1 MNLFTLTVNQT
12 CLNMNNKIIAFTI
25 LLVVNFV
32 QTQAQEDPWFTV
44 PNRGFVSWQPAKSWE
59 HDLLSGNGT
68 MGALVTGQPHEE
80 TIILTE
86 SNLFLPINGPQ
97 PPINQANRLAEI
109 RKLIL
114 AGKNEEAAK
123 IPVQIRGQEGYKIGA
138 DPFIPAF
145 ELKIG
150 QEGGNI
156 SRYQRAVNFE
166 TGEASVSWK
175 DAEGSFQ
182 RRVFVS
188 RPDSVII
195 VSIRGTGKIKCT
207 LNFEQIPVEWTQS
220 EFVKS
225 AVKEMSANA
234 SDQWLSYRC
243 DFKNHYPGR
252 IQGYEGVGRL
262 ILDGGTSKVVN
273 NKIQISG
280 ANSVMLLIKISPS
293 ANIAKSLLTDL
304 KSKLQSIPADYGQ
317 LSARHT
323 KVHGALFNR
332 SRLSLNGSEADRS
345 LYSEELIQKG
355 ESQVP
360 LALIERDYDAGRYN
374 ILSAMGSN
382 PPNLQGIW
390 SGTWTAPWSA
400 DYTHDGNVQAAISSV
415 MSSNMPE
422 LMNAYF
428 KYLEAKMPAFRENAQ
443 RLYGTK
449 GIHIPAHTSTTGLDM
464 DFGDVWCLTYW
475 TGAAGWASGIFYDY
489 YKYTQDEHFLRERA
503 YPFMKESLLFYE
515 EFLQPG
521 ANGKYVFNPSYS
533 PENNP
538 GNNKSQAAI
547 NATMDVMIARQLLNN
562 SIAAAQTLHVDAAKV
577 SKWKAM
583 LKKMP
588 EYEISSE
595 GTMREW
601 LWPGATENDTHRHSS
616 QLYSLYGQADPDIVN
631 NKALKQAVNRTL
643 EEKLKF
649 RQSEGGGEMAF
660 GLVQLGLS
668 AAHIGEA
675 QKAEQVVNW
684 LATKYWSAGMGSF
697 HNVGNLLNTDI
708 SGGMPAVILEMLV
721 YADGQQISLLPALPK
736 SWTSGKLDGALLK
749 GNVEVKTLEWN
760 NNVINAVLLPAN
772 RRQVTLKFP
781 ANAEKLMVNG
791 IVIKASNIRGNA
803 YNLQLEQG
811 KEMNL
816 AVTLK
821 QVSK

>member
-1 MNLFTLTVNQT
+1 MNKKL
-12 CLNMNNKIIAFTI
+12 MAFS
-25 LLVVNFV
+25 LLLLGTFA
-32 QTQAQEDPWFTV
+32 QLQAQEDPWFKV
-44 PNRGFVSWQPAKSWE
+44 PKRGFVSWQPAQGWE
-59 HDLLSGNGT
+59 HGLLSGNGT
-68 MGALVTGQPHEE
+68 MGALVNGQPHEE

-97 PPINQANRLAEI
+97 KPINQASRIGEI
-109 RKLIL
+109 KKLLL

-123 IPVQIRGQEGYKIGA
+123 IPVQIREQEGYKIGA

-145 ELKIG
+145 QLKIG

-175 DAEGSFQ
+175 DAEGSFE

-188 RPDSVII
+188 RPDSVI
-195 VSIRGTGKIKCT
+195 VLSIRGTGKINCT
-207 LNFEQIPVEWTQS
+207 LNFEQVPVEWNQW

-225 AVKEMSANA
+225 AVKDMSAA
-234 SDQWLSYRC
+234 ATDQWLSYHC
-243 DFKNHYPGR
+243 NFKNHFPGR
-252 IQGYEGVGRL
+252 IQGYEGLGRL

-273 NKIQISG
+273 NKVQISG

-293 ANIAKSLLTDL
+293 ADISKSLLENL
-304 KSKLQSIPADYGQ
+304 KAKLQAIPADYEQ
-317 LSARHT
+317 LSSRHS
-323 KVHGALFNR
+323 KVHAALFNR
-332 SRLSLNGSEADRS
+332 SRLSLNGSASDRN

-355 ESQVP
+355 KSQVP
-360 LALIERDYDAGRYN
+360 FALIERDYDAGRYN

-390 SGTWTAPWSA
+390 SGTWTAPWSS
-400 DYTHDGNVQAAISSV
+400 DYTHDGNVESAISSV

-428 KYLEAKMPAFRENAQ
+428 RYLEAKMPAFRENAA

-449 GIHIPAHTSTTGLDM
+449 GIHIPAHTSSTGLDM

-489 YKYTQDEHFLRERA
+489 YQYTQDERFLRERA

-515 EFLQPG
+515 EFLQTG
-521 ANGKYVFNPSYS
+521 ADGKYMFNPSYS

-538 GNNKSQAAI
+538 ANNKSQAAI
-547 NATMDVMIARQLLNN
+547 NATMDVMIARQLLRN
-562 SIAAAQTLHVDAAKV
+562 SIAAAHTLHVDAAKV
-577 SKWKAM
+577 NKWKTM
-583 LKKMP
+583 LEKMP
-588 EYEISSE
+588 KYEVSSE

-601 LWPGATENDTHRHSS
+601 LWPGATENDAHRHSS
-616 QLYSLYGQADPDIVN
+616 QLYALYGQADPDIVN
-631 NKALKQAVNRTL
+631 NKALKQAVSRTI

-675 QKAEQVVNW
+675 EKAEQVVNW
-684 LATKYWSAGMGSF
+684 LATKYWSTGMGSF

-708 SGGMPAVILEMLV
+708 SGGLPAVILEMLV
-721 YADGQQISLLPALPK
+721 YGDGEQISLLPARPK
-736 SWTSGKLDGALLK
+736 RWNSGKLEGALLK
-749 GNVEVKTLEWN
+749 GNVELKTLEWKD
-760 NNVINAVLLPAN
+760 NVINAVLLPAN
-772 RRQVTLKFP
+772 RRKVALKFP
-781 ANAEKLMVNG
+781 GAAEQLTVNG
-791 IVIKASNIRGNA
+791 KAIKASDIKENT

-811 KEMNL
+811 KETRIGI
-816 AVTLK
+816 TLK